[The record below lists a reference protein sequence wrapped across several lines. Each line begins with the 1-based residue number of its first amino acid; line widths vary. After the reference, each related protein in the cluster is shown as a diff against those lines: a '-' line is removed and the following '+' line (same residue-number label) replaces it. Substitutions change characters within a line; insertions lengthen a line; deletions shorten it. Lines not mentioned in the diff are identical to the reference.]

1 MCRTDLLSRVID
13 EQGACQCCRK
23 LRRTLGLL
31 QVYIASSNQGPT
43 LQSVLNDMLNVMLS
57 DVLVTR
63 QESLIVMH
71 ASTSGSV

>member
-31 QVYIASSNQGPT
+31 QVYIASSNQGPA
-43 LQSVLNDMLNVMLS
+43 LQSVLDDMLS
-57 DVLVTR
+57 DVLVIR

-71 ASTSGSV
+71 ASRSGNI